1 MLNNKFF
8 ITIVCLL
15 LTVFAFVNANSN
27 PTKEGFLT
35 GFSMGKTFNRI
46 STTGTN
52 TRPAQSVMNQTAAS
66 LSSAQARANLAQQAS
81 TTYGVRKGDMYQVPP
96 SFQATLSPR
105 MYAGSYGANI
115 NYDIPS
121 MKNLAVP
128 ADPLT
133 FANMSRENFQ
143 GCKAGVGRGNGSLAS
158 TKTIPPPGYTASN
171 YSDLQN
177 ALSGQTATSELPV
190 GNMET
195 VNAQGLADQVFT
207 VNTLM
212 FSPQK
217 TRLRQQSDY
226 IRGDLPI
233 VPDSCKTKWFNV
245 SVNPALDLNIGAMNI
260 MAGRNEATTLFNE
273 TVTALN
279 GGLSNDVY
287 ASVNM
292 ASQKDTTT
300 LGASRGIS
308 VTAFP

>member
-15 LTVFAFVNANSN
+15 LTVFAFVNANNN

-46 STTGTN
+46 ST
-52 TRPAQSVMNQTAAS
+52 AQGSNSKSVMNQTAAS
-66 LSSAQARANLAQQAS
+66 LSAAQARANLAQQAAS
-81 TTYGVRKGDMYQVPP
+81 TYGVRKGDMYQVPP
-96 SFQATLSPR
+96 SFQSTLAPR

-143 GCKAGVGRGNGSLAS
+143 GCKAGVGRGNGSLDS

-171 YSDLQN
+171 YADLQN

-195 VNAQGLADQVFT
+195 VNAQGVAEQVFT

-217 TRLRQQSDY
+217 TRLRQNSDY

-233 VPDSCKTKWFNV
+233 IPDQCKTKWFNV
-245 SVNPALDLNIGAMNI
+245 AVNPSLDLNIGAMNI
-260 MAGRNEATTLFNE
+260 MAGRNEASVLFNE

-292 ASQKDTTT
+292 SSQKDTAS
-300 LGASRGIS
+300 LGNSRGIS

>member
-35 GFSMGKTFNRI
+35 GFAMGKTLNRI
-46 STTGTN
+46 STVGNN

-66 LSSAQARANLAQQAS
+66 LSAAQARANLAQQAAS
-81 TTYGVRKGDMYQVPP
+81 TYGVRKGDMYQVPP
-96 SFQATLSPR
+96 NFQATLAPR

-115 NYDIPS
+115 NYDVPS

-133 FANMSRENFQ
+133 FANMAKENFQ
-143 GCKAGVGRGNGSLAS
+143 GCKAGVGRGNGSLDS

-195 VNAQGLADQVFT
+195 VNAQGVAEQVFT

-212 FSPQK
+212 FSPMRS
-217 TRLRQQSDY
+217 RLYSQGDA
-226 IRGDLPI
+226 IRGDVPI

-245 SVNPALDLNIGAMNI
+245 AVNPAIDLRMGAMNI
-260 MAGRNEATTLFNE
+260 MAGRNEASTLFNE

-300 LGASRGIS
+300 LGASRGVS

>member
-35 GFSMGKTFNRI
+35 GFAMGTTNNRT
-46 STTGTN
+46 SVAAVNGQVA
-52 TRPAQSVMNQTAAS
+52 RSVMNQTAAS
-66 LSSAQARANLAQQAS
+66 LSASQARANLAQQAAS
-81 TTYGVRKGDMYQVPP
+81 TYGVRKGDMYQVPP
-96 SFQATLSPR
+96 SFQATLAPR

-115 NYDIPS
+115 NYDVPS

-128 ADPLT
+128 VDPLT

-143 GCKAGVGRGNGSLAS
+143 GCKAGVGRGNGSLDS

-195 VNAQGLADQVFT
+195 VNAQGVAENVFT

-212 FSPQK
+212 HSPMRSK
-217 TRLRQQSDY
+217 LRQHSDF

-233 VPDSCKTKWFNV
+233 IPDQCKTKWFNV
-245 SVNPALDLNIGAMNI
+245 AVNPAIDLNIGAMNI
-260 MAGRNEATTLFNE
+260 MAGRNEASVLFNE

-292 ASQKDTTT
+292 ASQKDTATI
-300 LGASRGIS
+300 GNSRGIS